1 MLSDIIKLIISFY
14 ICLITVLFYLEF
26 KEDFSLGEASLQQQ
40 IQKELT
46 HQRLSKR
53 KIIKRTFFIFL
64 GAVLMAL
71 GIEVFLVPNMIMDGG
86 IVGISIIL
94 YNLTGIKLGLFI
106 FLLNIPFFFLG
117 YKQIGKTFA
126 ISTVFGI
133 TVLSITTNLLH
144 HVAAFTQD
152 MLLATVFGGII
163 LGTGVGLV
171 IRYGGALDG
180 SEILAILLN
189 KKFPFSV
196 GEFIMLFNVF
206 IFGWGGFVLH
216 WDKAMYSILAYVI
229 AFKTI
234 DIVIDGFDESKSAWI
249 ISDKYKDIGDAII
262 ARLGRGVTYLSGE
275 GGYSGDDKKVIFCIV
290 TRLEEAK
297 LKSIVEELDPSAFL
311 AVADINEVRGGRF
324 KKRDIH

>member
-1 MLSDIIKLIISFY
+1 M
-14 ICLITVLFYLEF
+14 
-26 KEDFSLGEASLQQQ
+26 GESSLQQQ
-40 IQKELT
+40 VETEFRHRKASKQKV
-46 HQRLSKR
+46 
-53 KIIKRTFFIFL
+53 IKRTFFVFI
-64 GAVLMAL
+64 GAILMAL

-94 YNLTGIKLGLFI
+94 FNLTGIKLGVFI

-126 ISTVFGI
+126 FSTVFGI
-133 TVLSITTNLLH
+133 TVLSLATSYFH
-144 HVAAFTQD
+144 HVAAFTED
-152 MLLATVFGGII
+152 MLLATVFGGMV
-163 LGTGVGLV
+163 LGAGVGLV

-196 GEFIMLFNVF
+196 GEFIMFFNIF
-206 IFGWGGFVLH
+206 IFGWGGFVLG
-216 WDKAMYSILAYVI
+216 WDRAMYSLLAYVI

-249 ISDKYKDIGDAII
+249 ISDKHQEIGDAVVS
-262 ARLGRGVTYLSGE
+262 RLGRGVTYLNGE
-275 GGYSGDDKKVIFCIV
+275 GGYSGEEKKVIFCIV

-297 LKSIVEELDPSAFL
+297 LKSIVEELDASAFL

-324 KKRDIH
+324 KKKDIH